1 MKLNYTK
8 AEVEKIKDSVFFT
21 EDEELVLKYWLLD
34 YSMTKI
40 SDIMKLSTSTI
51 SRRKKNIL
59 NKIDKAKSDIL

>member
-8 AEVEKIKDSVFFT
+8 PEVEKIKNNVFFT
-21 EDEELVLKYWLLD
+21 EDEEQILKYWLLD
-34 YSMTKI
+34 YSITKI
-40 SDIMKLSTSTI
+40 ADIMKLSTSTI

>member
-8 AEVEKIKDSVFFT
+8 PEVEKIKNNVFFT
-21 EDEELVLKYWLLD
+21 EDEEQILKYWLLD

-40 SDIMKLSTSTI
+40 ADIMKLSTSTI

>member
-59 NKIDKAKSDIL
+59 NKINKVKSDIN

>member
-8 AEVEKIKDSVFFT
+8 PEVEKIKNNVFFT
-21 EDEELVLKYWLLD
+21 EDEEQILKYWLLD

-40 SDIMKLSTSTI
+40 ADIMKLSTSTI
-51 SRRKKNIL
+51 SKRKKNIL

>member
-8 AEVEKIKDSVFFT
+8 PEVEKIKDSVFFT

-34 YSMTKI
+34 YSITKI

-59 NKIDKAKSDIL
+59 NKINKVKSDIS

>member
-8 AEVEKIKDSVFFT
+8 PEVEKIKNNVFFT
-21 EDEELVLKYWLLD
+21 EDEEQILKYWLLD

-40 SDIMKLSTSTI
+40 ADIMKLSTSTI

-59 NKIDKAKSDIL
+59 NKIDKVKSDIL

>member
-8 AEVEKIKDSVFFT
+8 TEVEKIKDSVFFT
-21 EDEELVLKYWLLD
+21 EDEEQILKYWLLD

-40 SDIMKLSTSTI
+40 ADIMKLSTSTI

-59 NKIDKAKSDIL
+59 NKIDKVKSDIL

>member
-1 MKLNYTK
+1 LKLNYTK
-8 AEVEKIKDSVFFT
+8 PEVEKIKNNVFFT
-21 EDEELVLKYWLLD
+21 EDEEQILKYWLLD

-40 SDIMKLSTSTI
+40 ADIMKLSTSTI

>member
-34 YSMTKI
+34 YSMTKM

-59 NKIDKAKSDIL
+59 DKINKVKSDIN